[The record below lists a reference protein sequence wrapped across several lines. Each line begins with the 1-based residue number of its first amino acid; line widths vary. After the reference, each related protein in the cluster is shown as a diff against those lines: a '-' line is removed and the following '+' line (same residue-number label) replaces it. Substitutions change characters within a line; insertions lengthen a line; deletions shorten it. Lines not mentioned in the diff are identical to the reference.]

1 MNEPKD
7 ILNNISS
14 FKSEHMEEVVKNWIE
29 NKEYG
34 MGMIMNAFRLLIVG
48 ALRGPHLFDIIAI
61 LGKDETL
68 KRMDQGL
75 NKLGRKE

>member
-1 MNEPKD
+1 M
-7 ILNNISS
+7 
-14 FKSEHMEEVVKNWIE
+14 V
-29 NKEYG
+29 
-34 MGMIMNAFRLLIVG
+34 MNALRLLIVG
-48 ALRGPHLFDIIAI
+48 ALKGPHLFDIIAI